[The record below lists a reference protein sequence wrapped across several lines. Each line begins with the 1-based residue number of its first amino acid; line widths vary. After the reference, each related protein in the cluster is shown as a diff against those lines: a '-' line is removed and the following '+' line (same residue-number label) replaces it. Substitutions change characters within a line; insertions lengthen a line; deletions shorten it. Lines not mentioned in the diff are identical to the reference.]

1 MYCTKCGKL
10 IDREDAIYCPS
21 CGAVLNNYSQTQ
33 NELPPFQQSYSPYSP
48 DKNPYEEKPSFGW
61 AVLGFLVPIAGWILY
76 FVWMRDYPKRA
87 KYCGIAGIV
96 GFLFNL
102 WLVLF

>member
-1 MYCTKCGKL
+1 MYCPKCGKL
-10 IDREDAIYCPS
+10 IDRENVLYCPS
-21 CGAVLNNYSQTQ
+21 CGARLEDTPVQ
-33 NELPPFQQSYSPYSP
+33 NEAMFQQPYSPYSP
-48 DKNPYEEKPSFGW
+48 YKNPYEEKPSFGW
-61 AVLGFLVPIAGWILY
+61 AILGFLVPVVGWILY
-76 FVWMRDYPKRA
+76 FVWMHDYPKKA